1 MYKALDP
8 VDSMS
13 PSHGSNTGPP
23 LKGAGS
29 FSSMEKITV
38 GIKGV
43 AKLMDEFNVHKAL
56 APWTQCQ
63 SAKRV

>member
-1 MYKALDP
+1 MHKALAP
-8 VDSMS
+8 MDSMP
-13 PSHGSNTGPP
+13 PSHGSNTDPP

-43 AKLMDEFNVHKAL
+43 AKLLDGFNVHKAL